1 MPTLVDLSSAP
12 DPRDQLHE
20 TLQQLTGGANVGLP
34 TETSYIAAR
43 LARGTAGLEKLRTAC
58 GDSSEPLTLVM
69 ASRESVLDFVSPVEG
84 AAERLLRR
92 CWPGPVVASM
102 DVEPESGLFGRLDAE
117 VRDAVIR
124 EGVARF
130 WVPGHPLMREI
141 LRLLPAPLVVRT
153 CGGNSLARTGQ
164 ELIEQFGDVLETVL
178 DDGPARFGQPATRV
192 RISHDRW
199 TVEQEGVVGE
209 TTLTRLASQL
219 FVFVCTGNTCRSPM
233 AEALFRKLLCES
245 LDCEEDELAERGF
258 VVASAGISA
267 RPGMP
272 AAPEA
277 VQLLARDRVDLSGH
291 ASQPLTEQ
299 LLLQADRIW
308 TMTAGHRMAILG
320 SYPHLTDRVQLLS
333 EAGKDISDPIG
344 GGMNEYTSCRNEILE
359 CIRQVMTSMAE
370 PPNEAEES

>member
-20 TLQQLTGGANVGLP
+20 TVQKLTGGANVGLP
-34 TETSYIAAR
+34 TETSYIAVR
-43 LARGTAGLEKLRTAC
+43 LARGTAGLETLTAAC
-58 GDSSEPLTLVM
+58 GDASEPLTLVM
-69 ASRESVLDFVSPVEG
+69 ASRESVLDFVNPVSG

-102 DVEPESGLFGRLDAE
+102 DVEPESGLLGRLEVE
-117 VRDAVIR
+117 VREAVIR

-130 WVPGHPLMREI
+130 WVPAHPLVGEI
-141 LRLLPAPLVVRT
+141 LRLLPAPLVACP
-153 CGGNSLARTGQ
+153 CGGDSLARSGQ
-164 ELIEQFGDVLETVL
+164 ELIELFGDVFETVL

-192 RISHDRW
+192 RICRDGW

-245 LDCEEDELAERGF
+245 LNCEEDELAERGF

-277 VQLLARDRVDLSGH
+277 VQVLARDRVDLSGH

-299 LLLQADRIW
+299 LLFQADRIW
-308 TMTAGHRMAILG
+308 TMTASHRQAILEA
-320 SYPHLTDRVQLLS
+320 YPHLSDRVQLLS
-333 EAGKDISDPIG
+333 EAGQDISDPIG
-344 GGMNEYTSCRNEILE
+344 GGLNEYISCRNEILE
-359 CIRQVMTSMAE
+359 CIRQVMTTMAE
-370 PPNEAEES
+370 PPNEAEKS